1 MKESGTWEM
10 ALLGTP
16 DTCGRV
22 GLRTTIWTARQWGR
36 LEEHQAGHPGEAQ
49 LCGPPDVE
57 TVGKERPQDP
67 YSDWPGQWWD
77 MESVVIVGGP
87 RSPPG

>member
-1 MKESGTWEM
+1 MAFLPHPIYPIPNLTPRQRQSTGRGWEGGHWVWTM
-10 ALLGTP
+10 SCCPLVGP
-16 DTCGRV
+16 EVGRERE
-22 GLRTTIWTARQWGR
+22 LDRK
-36 LEEHQAGHPGEAQ
+36 
-49 LCGPPDVE
+49 E